1 MIRQHI
7 CTDNTFAGYQQEMYD
22 FLAASTVFGGVSWID
37 DADHTKGFCL
47 WYDAEHTDLVA
58 KLLGLDISPS
68 VSSGIYEYVSFT
80 LANGTETY
88 IRDNTS
94 TLYTQNRVIFVET
107 ECAFMAIF
115 YRSGASDPMARAP
128 RIFGF
133 TKNRGFF
140 KRNSPTT
147 SSTLSNAQ
155 TLFGFKGDPDFTK
168 QEYSPLETVYTCF
181 APVSGSGITYSN
193 NQLYFTPFT
202 STPNYPCIVDSD
214 IGKFVTDGFYAF
226 PEFLEEVN

>member
-7 CTDNTFAGYQQEMYD
+7 CTDNTFNGYQQEMFD

-37 DADHTKGFCL
+37 SNDHTKGFCL
-47 WYDAEHTDLVA
+47 WYDTDHTDLCA

-68 VSSGIYEYVSFT
+68 VSSGIYEYVSFA
-80 LANGTETY
+80 LDNGTEAF
-88 IRDNTS
+88 IRDNSS
-94 TLYTQNRVIFVET
+94 TLYAQNRVIFVET

-115 YRSGASDPMARAP
+115 YRLSVSDPTARHP
-128 RIFGF
+128 RFFGF

-147 SSTLSNAQ
+147 SANLNNNQ
-155 TLFGFKGDPDFTK
+155 TLFGFKGDIDFTR

-181 APVSGSGITYSN
+181 APVSGNGITYSN

-214 IGKFVTDGFYAF
+214 IGKFVTDGFFAI
-226 PEFLEEVN
+226 PETAEEVI